1 MNKLFEIRKTANKD
15 KVLYFKKYKLFTVKK
30 HKVSYPSLTAMQ
42 NIQNPVEYI
51 KSLGVSVGENTRF
64 IIYPYF
70 FSYPEFGSEPYLI
83 SIGKDCLISYG
94 VAFITHDGSM
104 SVCQKLTTS
113 DKRVYKLGRISIGD
127 NCFIGCHSLI
137 MPGVNIGNNSIVA
150 AGSVVTKNIP
160 EGEVWGGNPARFIK
174 TTKDLISKVEKTSE
188 TPEQKELLEIVLK
201 HNEEMLKELN
211 KK

>member
-1 MNKLFEIRKTANKD
+1 MAKLFTIRKTANKD
-15 KVLYFKKYKLFTVKK
+15 KVLYFMERKLFTIKK

-51 KSLGVSVGENTRF
+51 RSLGVKVGENTRF

-83 SIGKDCLISYG
+83 SIGNDCLISYG

-104 SVCQKLTTS
+104 SVCQKLASTE
-113 DKRVYKLGRISIGD
+113 KRLYKLGRISVGH
-127 NCFIGCHSLI
+127 NCFIGCHSII
-137 MPGVNIGNNSIVA
+137 MPGVTIGNNSIVA
-150 AGSVVTKNIP
+150 AGSVVTKSIP
-160 EGEVWGGNPARFIK
+160 DGEVWGGNPAHFIK
-174 TTKDLISKVEKTSE
+174 TTKDLISKTELTSE
-188 TPEQKELLEIVLK
+188 QPEQKELLEIVLK
-201 HNEEMLKELN
+201 HNEETLKELN